1 MSGTSDPKSNAPD
14 LQDNLT
20 RIQREFYATIIARLE
35 GGKAT
40 HQELTLAHKVLQEAG
55 LTWKP
60 DDDEEQKRLVDK
72 AKEGM
77 PEFPDADDGD
87 DEG

>member
-1 MSGTSDPKSNAPD
+1 MSGPKSNAPD
-14 LQDNLT
+14 LRDSLT
-20 RIQREFYATIIARLE
+20 RMQREFYATIVARLE

-60 DDDEEQKRLVDK
+60 DDDEEQRKLVDK

-77 PEFPDADDGD
+77 PEFPEDDGG
-87 DEG
+87 DEEG

>member
-1 MSGTSDPKSNAPD
+1 MTEPKSNAPD
-14 LQDNLT
+14 LLNTLT
-20 RIQREFYATIIARLE
+20 RIQREFYSTIAKRLE
-35 GGKAT
+35 DGKAT

-60 DDDEEQKRLVDK
+60 DDDEEQKKLVDK

-77 PEFPDADDGD
+77 PEFLEDDGD
-87 DEG
+87 DDGE